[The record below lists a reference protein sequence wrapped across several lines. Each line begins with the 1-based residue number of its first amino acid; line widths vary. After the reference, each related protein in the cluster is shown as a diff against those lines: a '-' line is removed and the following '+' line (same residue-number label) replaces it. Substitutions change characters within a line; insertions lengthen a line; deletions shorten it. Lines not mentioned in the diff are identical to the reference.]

1 MRNVSG
7 VNPTESPITD
17 AAVARVLN
25 RAPWLRPAMAVCRFS
40 VGGDDY
46 TTVTAT
52 GAVVL
57 SRRCASN
64 VHLAAEHVTAAVLAL
79 LREHPARVIDEYPA
93 VAGNA
98 AVASVALSAAIELG
112 LGGRT
117 PFIMPQALAQRVAA
131 PDGSVEELA
140 TGLVIDRLRY
150 NRVAPVAPIR
160 VARDP
165 EPDDDDDLF
174 GEGDIEST
182 AQGGDEG
189 TGPGD
194 TGPGDGD
201 TGPGDTGPGDGD
213 TGPGGGDT
221 GPGDG
226 GTGPGD
232 GDTGP
237 GDTGPGDTG
246 SPSDYDVSPY
256 AGRATPAVLDAVR
269 AAVAHGVLN
278 EPETPS
284 PDLEAWAYRTTGRRS
299 PHEMLRRYVGTSID
313 VAVSGTRST
322 WRRPALFVDE
332 SDDPAIVH
340 PGRARAK
347 ALAGAV
353 VDVSGSIGD
362 DELAD
367 AVGVL
372 SDIAAD
378 RGVDARYVC
387 VSDRVLGPDRPLER
401 GGDILIDRDKGAT
414 DMRAGLSHMARLGV
428 RSCLVVTDGKTPW
441 PVTPIRGLDVVVAL
455 VGPEAGAH
463 RARVPGWMRAVVL

>member
-79 LREHPARVIDEYPA
+79 LREHPARVIDAYPA

-165 EPDDDDDLF
+165 EPDDSDDDLF

-194 TGPGDGD
+194 TGPGD
-201 TGPGDTGPGDGD
+201 TGSGDTGPGDGD
-213 TGPGGGDT
+213 TGPGDGDTGSGDTGSGDTGSGDT
-221 GPGDG
+221 GPA
-226 GTGPGD
+226 
-232 GDTGP
+232 
-237 GDTGPGDTG
+237 
-246 SPSDYDVSPY
+246 SDYDVSPY

-284 PDLEAWAYRTTGRRS
+284 PDLESWAYRTTGRRS
-299 PHEMLRRYVGTSID
+299 PHEMLRRYVGKSID

-401 GGDILIDRDKGAT
+401 GSDILIDRDKGAT
-414 DMRAGLSHMARLGV
+414 DMRTGLSHMARLGV

-441 PVTPIRGLDVVVAL
+441 PATPIRGLDVVVAL

>member
-1 MRNVSG
+1 
-7 VNPTESPITD
+7 
-17 AAVARVLN
+17 
-25 RAPWLRPAMAVCRFS
+25 
-40 VGGDDY
+40 
-46 TTVTAT
+46 
-52 GAVVL
+52 
-57 SRRCASN
+57 
-64 VHLAAEHVTAAVLAL
+64 
-79 LREHPARVIDEYPA
+79 YPA

-98 AVASVALSAAIELG
+98 AVASVSLSAAIELG

-182 AQGGDEG
+182 AQGGEEG
-189 TGPGD
+189 TGPGG
-194 TGPGDGD
+194 TGPGGTGPGGTGPGD

-213 TGPGGGDT
+213 TGPGDGD
-221 GPGDG
+221 
-226 GTGPGD
+226 TGPGD

-237 GDTGPGDTG
+237 GDTGP
-246 SPSDYDVSPY
+246 PSDYDVSPY

-322 WRRPALFVDE
+322 WRRPALFVDQ

-353 VDVSGSIGD
+353 ADVSGSSGD
-362 DELAD
+362 DDLAD

-414 DMRAGLSHMARLGV
+414 DMRVGLSHMARLGV
-428 RSCLVVTDGKTPW
+428 RSCLVVTD
-441 PVTPIRGLDVVVAL
+441 
-455 VGPEAGAH
+455 
-463 RARVPGWMRAVVL
+463 